1 MNSDANRHGGL
12 DDNGGRDDD
21 ARRPR
26 SGSAF
31 AAVGFCA
38 LLGIAFFISL
48 GVWQIERR
56 AWKLDLSDR
65 VEQRVHAS
73 PVAAPGPAEWPAINP
88 KDDEYRRITISGH
101 FLNDR
106 ETMVTA
112 VTDDGAGFWVLT
124 PLVTKDRYTVLVN
137 RGFVPV
143 DRRDPA
149 SRAAGEISGEA
160 TVTGLL
166 RVTEPKGAFLRGN
179 DVSAD
184 RWFSRD
190 VDAIS
195 AKRGLENP
203 APYFIDA
210 DATANPGGF
219 PIGGLTV
226 IAFPNNHLVYA
237 LTWFALALMLA
248 AASIRFAREEIRIRR
263 TSAASGNAGSQMPN
277 GSWSPSERHRT

>member
-1 MNSDANRHGGL
+1 MNADAKGRGELNLGG
-12 DDNGGRDDD
+12 GDDD
-21 ARRPR
+21 DRGRTPCSIISFLLICILAV
-26 SGSAF
+26 SGV
-31 AAVGFCA
+31 AV
-38 LLGIAFFISL
+38 LTTL

-56 AWKLDLSDR
+56 AWKLHLIER
-65 VEQRVHAS
+65 VEQRVHAAL
-73 PVAAPGPAEWPAINP
+73 VVAPGPTEWPAINT
-88 KDDEYRRITISGH
+88 KDDEYRRVTVSGH

-106 ETMVTA
+106 ETLVTA
-112 VTDDGAGFWVLT
+112 VTEDGAGFWVLA
-124 PLVTKDRYTVLVN
+124 PLVTKDRYSVLIN
-137 RGFVPV
+137 RGFVPA

-149 SRAAGEISGEA
+149 SRKPGEITGET

-166 RVTEPKGAFLRGN
+166 RMTEPKGAFLRAN

-210 DATANPGGF
+210 DATPNPGGL

-226 IAFPNNHLVYA
+226 IAFSNNHLVYA
-237 LTWFALALMLA
+237 LTWLALAVMLA
-248 AASIRFAREEIRIRR
+248 AASIRFAREEVRIRR
-263 TSAASGNAGSQMPN
+263 TRREN
-277 GSWSPSERHRT
+277 